1 MSVPVSVWR
10 IATEAPSFSATDR
23 TGEGA
28 KLSGGRWNR
37 VGTPLLY
44 CSSSI
49 SLACLETCVHLGAKA
64 GLPLNRYL
72 VEVKIPFI
80 VWSRSI
86 KLLAASMIGWDA
98 LPQGRTSIEAGN
110 AWLVSRSSAVCLV
123 PSVVVPEE
131 QNVLLNPL
139 HSDYSQIT
147 IKKIRKWTYDAR
159 LLQS

>member
-1 MSVPVSVWR
+1 
-10 IATEAPSFSATDR
+10 
-23 TGEGA
+23 
-28 KLSGGRWNR
+28 
-37 VGTPLLY
+37 
-44 CSSSI
+44 
-49 SLACLETCVHLGAKA
+49 
-64 GLPLNRYL
+64 
-72 VEVKIPFI
+72 
-80 VWSRSI
+80 
-86 KLLAASMIGWDA
+86 MIGWDA